1 LVPSDAFSKL
11 LEIDDGINPKEPKI
25 KH

>member
-11 LEIDDGINPKEPKI
+11 LEMDDGINPKEPKT